1 VTSKH
6 FRIFFLKKPDQSS
19 GDGSVLIGGARE
31 DSLNNHCRDAGVKVF
46 RGDTATIG
54 GGGSKGLVETD
65 GTD

>member
-6 FRIFFLKKPDQSS
+6 FRILKKKKPDQSS

-54 GGGSKGLVETD
+54 GGGGKGLVETD